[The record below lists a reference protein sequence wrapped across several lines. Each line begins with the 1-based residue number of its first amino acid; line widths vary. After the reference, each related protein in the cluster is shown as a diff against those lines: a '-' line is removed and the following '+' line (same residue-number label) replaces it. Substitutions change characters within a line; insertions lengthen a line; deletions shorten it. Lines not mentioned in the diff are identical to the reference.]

1 MQVSVK
7 KLHSLLTYVNYS
19 IFGQTRQHLQQ
30 KKTFF
35 FNNRIYLF
43 KIVNLLFKN
52 LLCVVYGSY
61 RIGRVTVC
69 ADGVRIFLCHD
80 SAAN

>member
-35 FNNRIYLF
+35 FNNKIYLF

-52 LLCVVYGSY
+52 LICVVYGSY

-69 ADGVRIFLCHD
+69 TDSVSVLLGHDGAAD
-80 SAAN
+80 